1 MQAALRLV
9 DDIIKIIF
17 ERDAGHGPAN
27 KIPSLSVAQA
37 EWLVEPTGT
46 HCATAKP
53 YVVGFAVARDASGSL
68 AWRFMSSPSD
78 YLTSLYGLS
87 GKVAVV
93 VGGTGELCGVMAEG
107 MAAAGAEVV
116 VVGRNEEKAQPR
128 LARMKAGGGTA
139 YFVSSEASEKAQV
152 QQLLETVLKRSG
164 RVDILV
170 NGAGV
175 NSATPFLE
183 IAEDEFDRILRINVK
198 GVFLGCQIFGKYL
211 VDRGEGG
218 SIINLGSMS
227 GIVPLSRVF
236 TYSAS
241 KAAVHNLSKNLA
253 REWAPKRVRV
263 NTLVPG
269 FFPAEQNRKILSP
282 DRVASILGHTPMKRF
297 GEAREL
303 VGATLLLASDA
314 AGGFI
319 TGSEIVVD
327 GGYHAMTI

>member
-1 MQAALRLV
+1 
-9 DDIIKIIF
+9 
-17 ERDAGHGPAN
+17 
-27 KIPSLSVAQA
+27 
-37 EWLVEPTGT
+37 
-46 HCATAKP
+46 
-53 YVVGFAVARDASGSL
+53 
-68 AWRFMSSPSD
+68 MSTSPD
-78 YLTSLYGLS
+78 YLDALFSLR

-93 VGGTGELCGVMAEG
+93 IGGTGELCGAMGEG
-107 MAAAGAEVV
+107 LAAAGAEVV
-116 VVGRNEEKAQPR
+116 LVGRNEEKAKPR
-128 LARMKAGGGTA
+128 LERIHAAGGKG
-139 YFVSSEASEKAQV
+139 YFVSAEASDKLAV
-152 QQLLETVLKRSG
+152 QTLLDTVLKRSG
-164 RVDILV
+164 QIDIVV

-183 IAEDEFDRILRINVK
+183 IAEDEFDRIIKINLK

-211 VDRGEGG
+211 VERGSGG

-227 GIVPLSRVF
+227 GLVPLSRVF

-253 REWAPKRVRV
+253 REWAPKGVRV
-263 NTLVPG
+263 NTVVPG

-282 DRVASILGHTPMKRF
+282 DRVTSIMGHTPMKRF

-303 VGATLLLASDA
+303 IGATLLLASDA

-319 TGSEIVVD
+319 TGAEIVVD

>member
-1 MQAALRLV
+1 MARGIFVAA
-9 DDIIKIIF
+9 
-17 ERDAGHGPAN
+17 
-27 KIPSLSVAQA
+27 
-37 EWLVEPTGT
+37 
-46 HCATAKP
+46 
-53 YVVGFAVARDASGSL
+53 
-68 AWRFMSSPSD
+68 
-78 YLTSLYGLS
+78 
-87 GKVAVV
+87 
-93 VGGTGELCGVMAEG
+93 
-107 MAAAGAEVV
+107 
-116 VVGRNEEKAQPR
+116 
-128 LARMKAGGGTA
+128 
-139 YFVSSEASEKAQV
+139 EASEKAPLQR
-152 QQLLETVLKRSG
+152 LLATVLARSG
-164 RVDILV
+164 KVDIVV
-170 NGAGV
+170 NGAGT
-175 NSATPFLE
+175 NSATPFFD
-183 IAEDEFDRILRINVK
+183 IAEDEFDRIVQLNLK

-236 TYSAS
+236 TYSAT

-303 VGATLLLASDA
+303 IGARLLMASDN
-314 AGGFI
+314 AGGFL
-319 TGSEIVVD
+319 TGAEIVVD